1 MCIMRLLSIEKTKK
15 KCFVLVRDVELEFF
29 EIIVRISYHID
40 VNVMNLKRNFQR
52 ASVERIAMSCGI
64 QTDIF
69 VYMKKK
75 IEEKRNNLK

>member
-40 VNVMNLKRNFQR
+40 VNVMNLKRKFQR